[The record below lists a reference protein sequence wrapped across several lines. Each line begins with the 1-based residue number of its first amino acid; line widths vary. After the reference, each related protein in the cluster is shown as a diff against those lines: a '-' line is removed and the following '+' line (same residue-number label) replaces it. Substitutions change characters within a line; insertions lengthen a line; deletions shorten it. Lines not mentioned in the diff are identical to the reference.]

1 MEDMLQLAI
10 IWCGVFVSYALAGP
24 TKLTPVLFFLA
35 FGSLMVNVGLLPHE
49 STEFI
54 RGFAEIG
61 IILIMFALGFEE
73 DSSKFIK
80 GIKRSWGIAL
90 FGALAPFAAAYL
102 VVMYFWEDPKLAMI
116 CGLAMTAT
124 AVSLTMVSLKSEG
137 LQNSGAATGIMT
149 SAILD
154 DIASLA
160 AVAIL
165 IPIATG
171 QADIS
176 LIGVGG
182 ILIKAVLF
190 FTIITLLEL
199 IIFPHDSKLAL
210 FQVYPFLKSF
220 GMRGFIGVGKGEHST
235 LVVLLTA
242 LLLGLLSYEF
252 GFHPA
257 VGAYMA
263 GLIIKQEY
271 FQFHEDFQQDKG
283 ESGYRET
290 KRIVDN
296 VAFSWIGP
304 VFFVELGTKI
314 TFDLDVLVSVIP
326 HVASLTVGL
335 LVAQILSAALAA
347 RYTGSFHWHESIM
360 IGFGMLGRAE
370 LAFVVMDIGY
380 VQNHVITTEAFY
392 TLMATAFFLN
402 VSVPVLIKWW
412 KPYYRGDKCLDLKL
426 GGASVRLSLPDTKDA
441 ASADVL

>member
-1 MEDMLQLAI
+1 MHDMYYLAI
-10 IWCGVFVSYALAGP
+10 IWGGVLISYYLAGF

-35 FGSLMVNVGLLPHE
+35 FGSLMVNLGFLPHE

-73 DSSKFIK
+73 DSSHFVK

-90 FGALAPFAAAYL
+90 FGALAPFAAAYSI
-102 VVMYFWEDPKLAMI
+102 VMYYWADPRLAII

-124 AVSLTMVSLKSEG
+124 AVSLTMVSLKSEN
-137 LQNSGAATGIMT
+137 LQNSPAATGIMT

-154 DIASLA
+154 DVASLA
-160 AVAIL
+160 AVAII
-165 IPIATG
+165 IPMATG
-171 QADIS
+171 AAEITV
-176 LIGVGG
+176 IGVSA
-182 ILIKAVLF
+182 ILIKAILF
-190 FTIITLLEL
+190 FSIITLLEL

-210 FQVYPFLKSF
+210 FKMYPFLKRF
-220 GMRGFIGVGKGEHST
+220 GMKGFISISNGEHAT

-242 LLLGLLSYEF
+242 LLISLLSYQF

-263 GLIIKQEY
+263 GLVIKQEY
-271 FQFHEDFQQDKG
+271 FRFHSQ
-283 ESGYRET
+283 ESEEGYHET
-290 KRIVDN
+290 KKIVDN

-314 TFDLDVLVSVIP
+314 AFDMEILVSVIP
-326 HVASLTVGL
+326 HVITLTLGL
-335 LVAQILSAALAA
+335 LLAQIISASVSA
-347 RYTGSFHWHESIM
+347 RYTGNFQWHESIM

-380 VQNHVITTEAFY
+380 VQNNVITTDAFY

-402 VSVPVLIKWW
+402 VSVPLLIKWW
-412 KPYYRGDKCLDLKL
+412 KPYFTGEKQFVVALGSKRLVLSNPGEVLQDSLKIPE
-426 GGASVRLSLPDTKDA
+426 RR
-441 ASADVL
+441 